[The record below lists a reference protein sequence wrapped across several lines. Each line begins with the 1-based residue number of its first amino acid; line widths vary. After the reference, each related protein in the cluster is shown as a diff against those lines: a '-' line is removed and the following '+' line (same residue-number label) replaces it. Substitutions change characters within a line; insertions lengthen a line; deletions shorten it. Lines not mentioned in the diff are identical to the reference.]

1 MPLAEQEL
9 LTLSELLSSPPV
21 FSGVRVTRS
30 IVLCVCFV
38 DRCLSF
44 FFWPLCCLS
53 FDIQIL
59 IIPLVSSNSS
69 CFLIVDSSQTL
80 QHACRKKIFLY
91 LAQQG
96 KFNKQMIDSLPLPR
110 LLQDY
115 LLFKEYGITHCDLVL
130 DSFNYLCNQS

>member
-1 MPLAEQEL
+1 MCMLCRSLFVLFLLA
-9 LTLSELLSSPPV
+9 
-21 FSGVRVTRS
+21 
-30 IVLCVCFV
+30 IVLSVLRYTDSDYPFGIFK
-38 DRCLSF
+38 LF
-44 FFWPLCCLS
+44 L
-53 FDIQIL
+53 
-59 IIPLVSSNSS
+59 
-69 CFLIVDSSQTL
+69 FLIVDSSQTL